1 MNYFKCKRCEYISK
15 QKIDMKRHLEKNKK
29 CTILNNYEN
38 KSENQLYNE
47 SLIPHNID
55 NGLNLNLSNKIKEKE
70 KKFCCERCEYKC
82 SEKSNLSK
90 HMKNSKR
97 CKKIYEESI
106 KNNTIDNTNSNTSN
120 NNYTNSNNTIN
131 SNNTQNINIVNNN
144 ININLKSLRE
154 FEEEWDTSNITTEM
168 KKKLLLGHSKFTN
181 TLKSILTNDE
191 NLNVILKDES
201 TGIVYKLKNDEYEA
215 MHVNDILD
223 VSMDKIYKHLR
234 DFIEEI
240 INVDNKDNK
249 TIIHEIDK
257 KYYNYKKDLK
267 IKKDADGYLV
277 NIFNENKDKSI
288 EKFVEKINNVST
300 TNNENEENKK
310 LEDLY

>member
-1 MNYFKCKRCEYISK
+1 MVYFKCLRCGYVSK
-15 QKIDMKRHLEKNKK
+15 QKINMIRHLERLKK
-29 CTILNNYEN
+29 CMIVNNYED
-38 KSENQLYNE
+38 KSEEILHIE
-47 SLIPHNID
+47 SLIPCNID
-55 NGLNLNLSNKIKEKE
+55 SGLNLNLSNEIKENE
-70 KKFCCERCEYKC
+70 KKFCCERCDYKC
-82 SEKSNLSK
+82 SEKSNLNK
-90 HMKNSKR
+90 HMKNSQR
-97 CKKIYEESI
+97 CKKRYEESI
-106 KNNTIDNTNSNTSN
+106 KNNTMN
-120 NNYTNSNNTIN
+120 NTNSNNTNSNNIN
-131 SNNTQNINIVNNN
+131 SNNTQNINIINNN
-144 ININLKSLRE
+144 ININLKSLRG

-249 TIIHEIDK
+249 SIINEIDK
-257 KYYNYKKDLK
+257 KYYNYKKDFK

-300 TNNENEENKK
+300 INNNNNENQENKK

>member
-1 MNYFKCKRCEYISK
+1 
-15 QKIDMKRHLEKNKK
+15 
-29 CTILNNYEN
+29 
-38 KSENQLYNE
+38 
-47 SLIPHNID
+47 
-55 NGLNLNLSNKIKEKE
+55 
-70 KKFCCERCEYKC
+70 
-82 SEKSNLSK
+82 
-90 HMKNSKR
+90 
-97 CKKIYEESI
+97 
-106 KNNTIDNTNSNTSN
+106 
-120 NNYTNSNNTIN
+120 
-131 SNNTQNINIVNNN
+131 
-144 ININLKSLRE
+144 
-154 FEEEWDTSNITTEM
+154 M
-168 KKKLLLGHSKFTN
+168 KKNLLLGHSKFTN

-249 TIIHEIDK
+249 SIIHEIDK

-277 NIFNENKDKSI
+277 DIFNENKDKSI
-288 EKFVEKINNVST
+288 EKFVEKINNVNQY
-300 TNNENEENKK
+300 NNENQENKK

>member
-1 MNYFKCKRCEYISK
+1 
-15 QKIDMKRHLEKNKK
+15 
-29 CTILNNYEN
+29 
-38 KSENQLYNE
+38 
-47 SLIPHNID
+47 
-55 NGLNLNLSNKIKEKE
+55 
-70 KKFCCERCEYKC
+70 
-82 SEKSNLSK
+82 
-90 HMKNSKR
+90 MKNSKR

-106 KNNTIDNTNSNTSN
+106 KNNTIDNTIDNTNSNTSN
-120 NNYTNSNNTIN
+120 NNNTNSNNTIN

-144 ININLKSLRE
+144 ININLKSLRG

-288 EKFVEKINNVST
+288 EKFVEKINNTTTTTT
-300 TNNENEENKK
+300 TNNINQENKK